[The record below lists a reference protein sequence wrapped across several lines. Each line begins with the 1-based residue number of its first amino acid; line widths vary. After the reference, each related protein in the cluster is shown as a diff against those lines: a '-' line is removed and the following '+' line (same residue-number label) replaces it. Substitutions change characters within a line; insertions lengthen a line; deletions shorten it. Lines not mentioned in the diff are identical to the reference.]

1 MSNVIQAPY
10 IPPSTTIT
18 APRAIITR
26 SGESILADELAKLDI
41 EFADRLREAREFGEG
56 GSNDDYLQIKEEE
69 AVVRSRI
76 GRLEALLD
84 SAEVVEDT
92 QPEGLIDIG

>member
-26 SGESILADELAKLDI
+26 SGESILRDELDKLRLQLDI

-56 GSNDDYLQIKEEE
+56 GSNDDYLQIK
-69 AVVRSRI
+69 RR
-76 GRLEALLD
+76 RLSLGPG
-84 SAEVVEDT
+84 SA
-92 QPEGLIDIG
+92 G